1 MLRRSKTIE
10 EPPRFF
16 FWKLTVIAG
25 ELEISDVILLPT
37 LEDWEP
43 KWFVTGYI
51 SMIEKE
57 DLTRTSSI
65 VVHVI
70 LPNNTET
77 VLRYR
82 NEKEL
87 IEIWRMYESSD

>member
-1 MLRRSKTIE
+1 MLRRSKTVE

-16 FWKLTVIAG
+16 FWKFTITAG
-25 ELEISDVILLPT
+25 ELEVSDIILLPT

-51 SMIEKE
+51 SFIEKE
-57 DLTRTSSI
+57 DLTRTSST

-87 IEIWRMYESSD
+87 IEIWRMYESND